1 MAKLTREQL
10 KSVHVKTIV
19 QNPYIVKALVQN
31 KIVHLSDLPSIP
43 PRKLKAIIGGITPAN
58 IRDWLSIVHTIE
70 EQFELHLP
78 DYEDEFSDWRYI
90 KPKMH
95 DKSVEIYK
103 TEHNS
108 PQITNILQHYG
119 IENLRD
125 LLELSPEQIKNL
137 DGIGDIRFATVV
149 TPLWYVVSDGP
160 EHTITYAYTSS
171 YNGMSWK
178 LKPISRQ
185 KRIPAFRKITRAEY
199 LASIEVL

>member
-31 KIVHLSDLPSIP
+31 KIVHLSDLTSIP
-43 PRKLKAIIGGITPAN
+43 PYKMKAIIGGITPAN
-58 IRDWLSIVHTIE
+58 INDWLSIVHTIE

-90 KPKMH
+90 KPKMY

-103 TEHNS
+103 MSFNS

-119 IENLRD
+119 IKNLRD
-125 LLELSPEQIKNL
+125 LLELSPEQIRNL
-137 DGIGDIRFATVV
+137 DGIGGTRFMTVIA
-149 TPLWYVVSDGP
+149 PLWYKESDGP
-160 EHTITYAYTSS
+160 EYIITYGYTVS
-171 YNGMSWK
+171 YDGMSWR
-178 LKPISRQ
+178 LKPTLRQ
-185 KRIPAFRKITRAEY
+185 KRIPLFRKITRAEY